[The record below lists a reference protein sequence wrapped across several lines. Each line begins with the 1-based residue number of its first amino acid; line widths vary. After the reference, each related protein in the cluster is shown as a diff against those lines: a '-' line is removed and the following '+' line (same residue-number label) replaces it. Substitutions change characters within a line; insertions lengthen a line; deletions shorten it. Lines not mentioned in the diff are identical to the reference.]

1 MLSQPGVDVAFDH
14 GAFAVQAHLPGANEA
29 LQGGLGHA
37 AVQAPHEILEQL
49 LAGLWG
55 VEFEGETRT
64 VDAHVGRIRKKLG
77 WQNRIKTIPRI
88 GYRLEVEF

>member
-1 MLSQPGVDVAFDH
+1 MTFQYFLQADH
-14 GAFAVQAHLPGANEA
+14 HFQH
-29 LQGGLGHA
+29 
-37 AVQAPHEILEQL
+37 